1 MQIHTQQ
8 KAADALDPAQSAG
21 EAAPGGQPLHNPL
34 PAPVRIRRDRME
46 FSVEN
51 AEDEFDVEISQN
63 DEFDV

>member
-1 MQIHTQQ
+1 M
-8 KAADALDPAQSAG
+8 DPAQSAG

-34 PAPVRIRRDRME
+34 PAPVRIRRARME